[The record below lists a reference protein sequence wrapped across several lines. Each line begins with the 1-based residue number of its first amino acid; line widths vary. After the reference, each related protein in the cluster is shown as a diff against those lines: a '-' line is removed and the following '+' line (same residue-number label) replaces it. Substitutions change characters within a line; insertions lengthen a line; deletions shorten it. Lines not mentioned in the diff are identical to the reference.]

1 MLPTILQIKSSSVV
15 IVAAQCVMCQCALSA
30 MCGAFS
36 RSVPWHSVNHPKPF
50 YATLHYNVAIRVN
63 SESHKWHLAHLLTKQ
78 NKFTYIFF
86 RVDHRGYH
94 PHAAAEVDDP
104 LFPYSLL
111 AEIECM
117 FYFNVPGRPMM
128 DR

>member
-1 MLPTILQIKSSSVV
+1 MCNVSACLVGDVWRVLAVSSLALGEPRQTILRYTTLQR
-15 IVAAQCVMCQCALSA
+15 
-30 MCGAFS
+30 G
-36 RSVPWHSVNHPKPF
+36 HP
-50 YATLHYNVAIRVN
+50 
-63 SESHKWHLAHLLTKQ
+63 SQ
-78 NKFTYIFF
+78 F
-86 RVDHRGYH
+86 RVTQVAPRALVDKTRQVHIYLFPGGS
-94 PHAAAEVDDP
+94 PWVSSTHAAAEVDDP